1 MKDVGRLITE
11 PESLFPTYFDFHL
24 WRELVED
31 DDIDAICEVAKK
43 CEEKG
48 YDLQAFHFWSIA
60 AEYPNGYEAMYKL
73 GMYYWE
79 GKSFLPKD
87 RFAALYWLSQAGEKY
102 GEAARVLLVY
112 YRDMYRQL
120 VQNLSQYIENKKD
133 VDIEDAGQLSFW
145 HDSELEQHVRQKFI
159 QQEICAIKRDMEVA
173 GKECVRWFVV
183 RIEQLDMEADFA
195 FWRTVKAARRIQK
208 SPEPLDVKIKKLKNL
223 LGGRL

>member
-1 MKDVGRLITE
+1 MKDVSKLIAD

-24 WRELVED
+24 WRKLVEE
-31 DDIDAICEVAKK
+31 DDINAICEVAKK

-73 GMYYWE
+73 GMCYWE

-87 RFAALYWLSQAGEKY
+87 RFAALYWLSQAGENY

-120 VQNLSQYIENKKD
+120 VQKLSQCIENEKD
-133 VDIEDAGQLSFW
+133 ADIEDARQLSLGQ
-145 HDSELEQHVRQKFI
+145 DSELEQCVCQNFI
-159 QQEICAIKRDMEVA
+159 PPEIRAIKRDMEVA
-173 GKECVRWFVV
+173 GKECVRWSVV
-183 RIEQLDMEADFA
+183 RIEQLDMEADFSS
-195 FWRTVKAARRIQK
+195 WYMVKAARRIQK
-208 SPEPLDVKIKKLKNL
+208 KPESLDVKIKKLQKL
-223 LGGRL
+223 LGNRV

>member
-1 MKDVGRLITE
+1 MLPSVIN
-11 PESLFPTYFDFHL
+11 S
-24 WRELVED
+24 V
-31 DDIDAICEVAKK
+31 IIICEMAKK

-73 GMYYWE
+73 GMCYWE

-87 RFAALYWLSQAGEKY
+87 RFAALYWLSQAGENY

-120 VQNLSQYIENKKD
+120 VQKLSQCIENEKD
-133 VDIEDAGQLSFW
+133 AGIEDAGQLSFW
-145 HDSELEQHVRQKFI
+145 QDSELEQHVRQKFI

-195 FWRTVKAARRIQK
+195 FWRTVKAARRVQN
-208 SPEPLDVKIKKLKNL
+208 SPESLDVKIKKLQKL
-223 LGGRL
+223 LGDRV